1 MTKPNHQSSTEA
13 DVQTDVLERPDSA
26 LSADDNPHENN
37 LEDSSQDRFFI
48 DENKDVF
55 DRLNPLPGMAYHYL
69 VVPPN
74 PNQVQ
79 LRESLLHR
87 RLQGLVKGPDHQ
99 PRLEV

>member
-26 LSADDNPHENN
+26 LSADDNPHEHN